1 MTLQMFKGL
10 TLFFFILLIVNFNNV
25 QAYDV
30 GIPEWVFNV
39 YDFWT
44 EEKISDKEF
53 TNMLTYLEKWRI
65 IEFPLNEE
73 YDIKTNFL
81 LNINETQ
88 TSKQLS
94 SCSSDWYVTGYFIPS
109 ESEFSDEFVTIII
122 NEVPREFRQDFVDT
136 IKIEGWGETLSGDYL
151 GWYDDLF
158 HLENNALDL
167 DGEILEVGKIAVDTT
182 IIDHDA
188 KVTIPTLPEPW
199 NETIFIASDEGTS
212 IKGKH
217 IDVFTGAGN
226 DAKEETFRITGYNNE
241 VCIKD

>member
-1 MTLQMFKGL
+1 MFKEF
-10 TLFFFILLIVNFNNV
+10 TLIFFVILIVNFYDV

-30 GIPEWVFNV
+30 RIPEWVFSV
-39 YDFWT
+39 YDFWA

-53 TNMLTYLEKWRI
+53 TNMLMYLEKWGI
-65 IEFPLNEE
+65 VEFPLNEK

-81 LNINETQ
+81 LNINDSQ
-88 TSKQLS
+88 TLEQLL
-94 SCSSDWYVTGYFIPS
+94 SCSSDWYVTGYFIPL
-109 ESEFSDEFVTIII
+109 EHEFSDKFITIII
-122 NEVPREFRQDFVDT
+122 NGDTREFRQDFVDT

-151 GWYDDLF
+151 GWYDNSF
-158 HLENNALDL
+158 HIENNALDL

-188 KVTIPTLPEPW
+188 LVTIPTLPEPW
-199 NETIFIASDEGTS
+199 NKIVFIASDEGTS

-226 DAKEETFRITGYNNE
+226 DAKEEAFRITGYSNE